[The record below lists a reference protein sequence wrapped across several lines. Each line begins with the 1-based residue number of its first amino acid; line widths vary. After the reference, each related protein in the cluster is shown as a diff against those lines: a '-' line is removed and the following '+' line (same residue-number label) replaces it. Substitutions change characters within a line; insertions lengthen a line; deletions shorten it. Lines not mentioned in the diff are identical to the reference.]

1 MKHVYQGGYEMAYD
15 WTASARRLLKGVG
28 GEQNVINMTH
38 CATRIRL
45 QLKDE
50 SKVDEAALRADPKVI
65 TTVSAGGQYQIVV
78 GNDVPLLYD
87 AIIGISNIGSAEA
100 TGSAD
105 SADASDGNE
114 PAGKQ
119 QNLAMRFIA
128 MISSIFLPIIW
139 VLSGTGLVSALLLI
153 LVKLNVLGTTSQTYI
168 ILHAIGDS
176 VLYFLPVF
184 LAATSAKR
192 FKSNQFVAMAIACAL
207 IYPSV
212 ITLASAKSVHFIGIP
227 VAIVNY
233 TYTVIP
239 IIITIW
245 AASKL
250 EHVLNKY
257 LPSNLRNFL
266 SPMLV
271 VLITVPLVLLT
282 IGPLSSWCAE
292 GLANGLEWLWSKAPI
307 VGGLILG
314 AAWQPLVVFGIHWGV
329 WPVIINDIAL
339 NGFSHLSAPLL
350 PAVFGMCGAVLGVF
364 LKTKNKH
371 LKELAGPATITGVF
385 AGITEPAIYGVTLPL
400 RRPFIYAVIG
410 GGVGGAIA
418 AAGGGGTTAFALP
431 GGLTIPVYIGVG
443 NFSLEMIGTGVAAVI
458 AFILTLT
465 VGFKDIPED
474 SAASVAAEAGTD
486 ADHVGDAQADAS
498 LAAAPAVASATATAT
513 QTATETKVIAV
524 GAPATGTVVA
534 LQNIADQIF
543 ASGALGQ
550 GAGVN
555 PSDGRVVAPVSGTVI
570 TAMPHAFGIQ
580 TDDGVEVLV
589 HIGIDTVKLN
599 GEGFQ
604 SAATQGQRVE
614 AGDLLSTVDLAHI
627 AQAGFDTTVI
637 TVVTNSQQFVDV
649 VPTDAATVN
658 AGEPLLSVVA

>member
-1 MKHVYQGGYEMAYD
+1 M
-15 WTASARRLLKGVG
+15 
-28 GEQNVINMTH
+28 
-38 CATRIRL
+38 
-45 QLKDE
+45 
-50 SKVDEAALRADPKVI
+50 
-65 TTVSAGGQYQIVV
+65 GQYQIVV

-207 IYPSV
+207 IYPSI

-292 GLANGLEWLWSKAPI
+292 GLANGLEWLWGQGAYRRRPD
-307 VGGLILG
+307 LG
-314 AAWQPLVVFGIHWGV
+314 RCLAAACGVRHPLGRMAGHHQRHRAQRLQPSLR
-329 WPVIINDIAL
+329 
-339 NGFSHLSAPLL
+339 S
-350 PAVFGMCGAVLGVF
+350 PAARRVRHVRCRVRSVPE
-364 LKTKNKH
+364 TKNKH
-371 LKELAGPATITGVF
+371 LRELAGPATITGVF

-443 NFSLEMIGTGVAAVI
+443 NFSLEMIGTG
-458 AFILTLT
+458 
-465 VGFKDIPED
+465 
-474 SAASVAAEAGTD
+474 
-486 ADHVGDAQADAS
+486 
-498 LAAAPAVASATATAT
+498 
-513 QTATETKVIAV
+513 
-524 GAPATGTVVA
+524 
-534 LQNIADQIF
+534 
-543 ASGALGQ
+543 
-550 GAGVN
+550 
-555 PSDGRVVAPVSGTVI
+555 GRGCDCLR
-570 TAMPHAFGIQ
+570 PHAHGW
-580 TDDGVEVLV
+580 
-589 HIGIDTVKLN
+589 
-599 GEGFQ
+599 FQ
-604 SAATQGQRVE
+604 RHT
-614 AGDLLSTVDLAHI
+614 
-627 AQAGFDTTVI
+627 
-637 TVVTNSQQFVDV
+637 
-649 VPTDAATVN
+649 
-658 AGEPLLSVVA
+658 